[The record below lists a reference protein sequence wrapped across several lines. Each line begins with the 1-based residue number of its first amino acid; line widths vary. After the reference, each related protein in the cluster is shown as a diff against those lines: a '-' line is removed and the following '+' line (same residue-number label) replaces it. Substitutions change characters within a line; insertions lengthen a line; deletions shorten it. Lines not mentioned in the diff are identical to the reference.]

1 MKLPFRFS
9 ALTSLLAALL
19 ILWASPARALTSD
32 DLAGIYKGTSTATL
46 ASGATV
52 SADLTITFKAKGN
65 VKVVATVN
73 GQTNTSKGKYQFVSD
88 DVILGNFSSG
98 EFTAFVDVNGQALT
112 FTLLVKASDGS
123 IISER
128 TTATLVQK
136 L

>member
-1 MKLPFRFS
+1 MKFPLRFS
-9 ALTSLLAALL
+9 ALTPLLAGLL
-19 ILWASPARALTSD
+19 IMWVSPARAFTSD

-46 ASGATV
+46 ANGATI
-52 SADLTITFKAKGN
+52 SANVTITLKAKGN
-65 VKVVATVN
+65 VKVVGTVN
-73 GQTNTSKGKYQFVSD
+73 GQTSTSKGKYQFVSD

-98 EFTAFVDVNGQALT
+98 EFTAFADLSGQTLSL
-112 FTLLVKASDGS
+112 TLLVKASDGS